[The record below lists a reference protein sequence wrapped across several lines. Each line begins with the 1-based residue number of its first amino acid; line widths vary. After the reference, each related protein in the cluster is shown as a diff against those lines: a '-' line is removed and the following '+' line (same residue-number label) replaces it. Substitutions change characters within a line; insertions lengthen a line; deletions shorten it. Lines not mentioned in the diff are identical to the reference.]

1 MERLS
6 DEKLV
11 ELYLSES
18 GTPAAERLLN
28 ELFRRHHT
36 RVASWCLRITGDVNS
51 AADLAQEIFL
61 KVFQRL
67 ASFQGN
73 SKFTTWLYSITR
85 NHCLDELRSKA
96 ARPQESSEDL
106 LEDIVDLTVSDVS
119 SVLEQRQSEDL
130 LRQLIQLSLDKTEI
144 EVMTLHY
151 IDEIPLDSVTRL
163 LDLTNRS
170 GAKAYIVS
178 ARRKLKRAFA
188 RRQRSG
194 QVSKGG
200 NRAE

>member
-1 MERLS
+1 MDRLS
-6 DEKLV
+6 DEKLI

-28 ELFRRHHT
+28 ELFRRHQS
-36 RVASWCLRITGDVNS
+36 RVASWCLRMTGDVNS

-85 NHCLDELRSKA
+85 NHCLDDLRSKA
-96 ARPQESSEDL
+96 TRPQESSEDL
-106 LEDIVDLTVSDVS
+106 LEDIVDFTVSEVS
-119 SVLEQRQSEDL
+119 SALEQRESENL
-130 LRQLIQLSLDKTEI
+130 LRQLIQQSLDKTEI

-151 IDEIPLDSVTRL
+151 VQEMPLDSIGRL
-163 LDLTNRS
+163 LELTNRS

-194 QVSKGG
+194 QVSRGG
-200 NRAE
+200 SRAE

>member
-11 ELYLSES
+11 QLHLAEP

-28 ELFRRHHT
+28 ELFLRHHT

-67 ASFQGN
+67 TSFQGN
-73 SKFTTWLYSITR
+73 SKFTTWLYAMTR
-85 NHCLDELRSKA
+85 NHCMDALRAKA

-106 LEDIVDLTVSDVS
+106 LEDIVDLTAREAS
-119 SVLEQRQSEDL
+119 SVLEQRESENL
-130 LRQLIQLSLDKTEI
+130 LRQLIQQSLDKTEMK
-144 EVMTLHY
+144 VMTLHY
-151 IDEIPLDSVTRL
+151 VQEMPLDSISRL
-163 LDLTNRS
+163 LALTNRS

-188 RRQRSG
+188 RRQWGG
-194 QVSKGG
+194 QATKGG
-200 NRAE
+200 RRAD